1 MKSKRLKREKFD
13 VRCFRFILY
22 ALLFTLHTSL
32 FTVFADFEDLGWG
45 VASAGLSN
53 SVMFSKKIPALISI
67 NPAASSF
74 IKMPAV
80 SLEYENLYPGL
91 SDGSKLTRNILTYS
105 QQLES
110 AGFGGGVENFTL
122 DGLYT
127 ERIFLVNYSQRLRN
141 ELFWGLNFRHL
152 QKKYGSDDYTNN
164 AIGSDGVAVKGKTD
178 LLFGA
183 NGFKNSGYTFDVGV
197 SKLVRDFW
205 HLSGAVSCL
214 TSPDVSL
221 GGGDKRK
228 PTFTMGA
235 SFEDRL
241 VTVGSIFRFHDGDY
255 TSGIGFERSLPDR
268 PLKVRGGLSI
278 GNSQVRLLSVGF
290 GYVHSGRFL
299 VDYAWTYPLV
309 GLKETGGRHRVSLS
323 IYLRKEEEKA
333 DKAAALSE
341 VERYLEKAREA
352 FAKED
357 WLTALSYGKKVLEF
371 EPKNEE
377 ANEILSKSVSELREL
392 SKPFVTE
399 GFYFIEKGKFDI
411 AGEKF
416 DTALEINPEDDGIKQ
431 ICLKIKKITMLIP
444 QAAKKDKVSR
454 LLRTA
459 VKAYIEDDI
468 TLALNSA
475 VYVSQIDFTGVGS
488 KFLDLMKSEYPSQYQ
503 QIAIVAGMNLVEQ
516 KLYASLKNIYNA
528 RYDLAIMDCDDVLKL
543 EPENVL
549 AMTRLGSAYY
559 ALGNKAKAV
568 NVWRKALEYEPNNK
582 DILDFLGMSGGAVK
596 DVYEKKK
603 ESEKASEKTVKDSYL
618 RGIAAMKRG
627 EIEKAASLFEKA
639 VSMEVTD
646 GASLDYQKKA
656 SAKLGECEKQLEK
669 KSGQDLNMM
678 KVYFGLGMSYYK
690 NGEYGKAV
698 DEFEK
703 VLKIK
708 PDHPQSKKMI
718 DLCRQKMKK

>member
-1 MKSKRLKREKFD
+1 MKKRGLKALF
-13 VRCFRFILY
+13 
-22 ALLFTLHTSL
+22 LLFLIFNFL
-32 FTVFADFEDLGWG
+32 FLIPPLADADFEDLGWG

-53 SVMFSKKIPALISI
+53 SVMFSKKIPALISV

-74 IKMPAV
+74 IKMPSV
-80 SLEYENLYPGL
+80 CVEYENLYPNL
-91 SDGSKLTRNILTYS
+91 SDGSKLTRNIITYS

-110 AGFGGGVENFTL
+110 AGFGAGLENFTL
-122 DGLYT
+122 DGIYT
-127 ERIFLVNYSQRLRN
+127 ERIVLVNYSQRLKN

-152 QKKYGSDDYTNN
+152 QKKYGRDDYTDN
-164 AIGSDGVAVKGKTD
+164 AIGSAGVASGNPD
-178 LLFGA
+178 PLFNN
-183 NGFKNSGYTFDVGV
+183 NGFKKNGYTFDVGV

-205 HLSGAVSCL
+205 HLSGAVSYL

-241 VTVGSIFRFHDGDY
+241 VTVGSIFSFHDGDY
-255 TSGIGFERSLPDR
+255 NSGIGFERSLPDR
-268 PLKVRGGLSI
+268 PFKVRGGLSI

-323 IYLRKEEEKA
+323 MYLRKEEAEKE
-333 DKAAALSE
+333 DKVAALSDLE
-341 VERYLEKAREA
+341 QYLEKAREA

-357 WLTALSYGKKVLEF
+357 WLTALSYGKKVLEL

-377 ANEILSKSVSELREL
+377 ANEILSKSVANLREL
-392 SKPFVTE
+392 SKPFITE
-399 GFYFIEKGKFDI
+399 GFYFIEKGKFNI
-411 AGEKF
+411 AEEKF
-416 DTALEINPEDDGIKQ
+416 DTALEINPEGDDIKQ
-431 ICLKIKKITMLIP
+431 ICLKIKKITRIIP
-444 QAAKKDKVSR
+444 QAAEKDKISR
-454 LLRTA
+454 LLRTS
-459 VKAYIEDDI
+459 VNAYINDDVM
-468 TLALNSA
+468 LALNSA
-475 VYVSQIDFTGVGS
+475 LYVSQIDFTGIGS
-488 KFLDLMKSEYPSQYQ
+488 KFRDLMKSEYPSQYQ

-603 ESEKASEKTVKDSYL
+603 ESESAAEKTVKDSYL

-627 EIEKAASLFEKA
+627 EIEKAKTLFEKA
-639 VSMEVTD
+639 VSINVTD
-646 GASLDYQKKA
+646 GASLDYQKKS
-656 SAKLGECEKQLEK
+656 SAKLSECEKQLEK

-678 KVYFGLGMSYYK
+678 KVYFGSGMSYYK

-708 PDHPQSKKMI
+708 PDHPQSEKMI